1 MPYTAN
7 ERRYEAMQYAR
18 CGKSGLKL
26 PRVSLGLWHNFGS
39 CDAFDNMRA
48 MLRAAF
54 DCGITHI
61 DMANNYGPVPGAAE
75 ENFGRI
81 FEKDLR
87 PYRDELVLSSK
98 AGYTMWPGPYGD
110 FGSRKYLLASL
121 DRSLQRMGLD
131 YVDIFYHHRMDP
143 NTPLEETMGALA
155 QAVRSGKALYVGI
168 SRYTPEQTEVA
179 IRTLRELGTPML
191 IHQENYSMLNR
202 KIEAGLTDVLTREG
216 FGLMAF
222 GPLAGGRLTGKY
234 QAGIP
239 ADSRIGHDPRY
250 LKAEMLTPGL
260 HAAIDALTKIA
271 DARGETLSQL
281 ALQWALRDK
290 AVTSALIGASRA
302 EQITENVAALSL
314 PPLTGEE
321 LAQIDAA
328 LALNE

>member
-1 MPYTAN
+1 MYTASSA
-7 ERRYEAMQYAR
+7 RYSTLPYHR
-18 CGKSGLKL
+18 CGQSGLLL
-26 PRVSLGLWHNFGS
+26 PAVSLGFWHNFGDTAHFETMKQL
-39 CDAFDNMRA
+39 CFTAFDH
-48 MLRAAF
+48 
-54 DCGITHI
+54 GITHF
-61 DMANNYGPVPGAAE
+61 DLANNYGPAPGSAE
-75 ENFGRI
+75 KNLGRILKENF
-81 FEKDLR
+81 R
-87 PYRDELVLSSK
+87 PYRDELIIRTK
-98 AGYTMWPGPYGD
+98 AGYEMWDGPYGNW
-110 FGSRKYLLASL
+110 GSRKYLISSL
-121 DRSLQRMGLD
+121 DQSLRRMNLD
-131 YVDIFYHHRMDP
+131 YVDIFYHHRPDP
-143 NTPLEETMGALA
+143 ETPIEETMGALD
-155 QAVRSGKALYVGI
+155 QIVRSGKALYVGI

-216 FGLMAF
+216 VGLMAF

-260 HAAIDALTKIA
+260 HAAIDALAKIA

>member
-1 MPYTAN
+1 
-7 ERRYEAMQYAR
+7 
-18 CGKSGLKL
+18 
-26 PRVSLGLWHNFGS
+26 
-39 CDAFDNMRA
+39 
-48 MLRAAF
+48 
-54 DCGITHI
+54 
-61 DMANNYGPVPGAAE
+61 
-75 ENFGRI
+75 
-81 FEKDLR
+81 
-87 PYRDELVLSSK
+87 
-98 AGYTMWPGPYGD
+98 
-110 FGSRKYLLASL
+110 
-121 DRSLQRMGLD
+121 
-131 YVDIFYHHRMDP
+131 
-143 NTPLEETMGALA
+143 
-155 QAVRSGKALYVGI
+155 
-168 SRYTPEQTEVA
+168 
-179 IRTLRELGTPML
+179 
-191 IHQENYSMLNR
+191 MLNR
-202 KIEAGLTDVLTREG
+202 KIETGLTDVLTREG
-216 FGLMAF
+216 VGLMAF

-260 HAAIDALTKIA
+260 HAAIDALAKIA